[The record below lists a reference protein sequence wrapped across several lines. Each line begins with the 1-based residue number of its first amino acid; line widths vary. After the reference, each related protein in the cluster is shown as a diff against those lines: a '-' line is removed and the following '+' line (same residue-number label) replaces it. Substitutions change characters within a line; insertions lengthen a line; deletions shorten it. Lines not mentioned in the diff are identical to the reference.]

1 MYWRTQLD
9 CQPHFCESIIDYSR
23 VTVGENESVS
33 VPPLGGFT
41 VEVHVSREENV
52 GDGSHSLQVSETS

>member
-1 MYWRTQLD
+1 
-9 CQPHFCESIIDYSR
+9 

-41 VEVHVSREENV
+41 VEVHVPRVENV
-52 GDGSHSLQVSETS
+52 GDSSHSL

>member
-1 MYWRTQLD
+1 MEQDVLENTTDLLADVLFLQRGD
-9 CQPHFCESIIDYSR
+9 IR

-41 VEVHVSREENV
+41 VEVHVPRVENV
-52 GDGSHSLQVSETS
+52 GNSSHSL